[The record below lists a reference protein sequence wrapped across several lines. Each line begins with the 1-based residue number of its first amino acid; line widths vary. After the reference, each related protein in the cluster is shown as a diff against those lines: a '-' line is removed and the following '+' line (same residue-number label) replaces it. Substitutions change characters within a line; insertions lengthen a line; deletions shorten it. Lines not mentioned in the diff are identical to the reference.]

1 MSVRGKLLM
10 GVLGLWVGSCAPM
23 GPNYV
28 KPEVVADPRYKEEG
42 VWRYARPADGVPRG
56 EWWRVFGDGELDRLE
71 AMAAEGNPGL
81 RAAML
86 RVEQARLVIRGA
98 QVELLPDANV
108 RPSADWRGDSGNL
121 RRSRGDIAFF
131 GATWNQFRVPL
142 EASWELDFW
151 GRVRREVE
159 AAGADAGAAAALG
172 EAARLALQADVA
184 QSYFA
189 LRTVEA
195 EMVILRETVALRERA
210 TGLVRDRFRS
220 GAISEL
226 DVARAETETAD
237 AQAELAVLEQR
248 RAGLVNMMATLA
260 GRRATSFELK
270 LAPLAGTP
278 PQVPAGVPAEVLQR
292 RPDVA
297 EAERRLAAAS
307 ARIGAA
313 KAAFFPSVRL
323 TGRLAVESSMTDDL
337 FTKGSKAWAAGSSVN
352 FPIFEQALNA
362 VVYDGRKLQFEERLA
377 EYEQT
382 ALRAFQ
388 EVESQLSALR
398 YLAEQE
404 AAQLRAVE
412 ASGRAAQLSAER
424 FRAGAVSFLEV
435 VDADR
440 SRLQSLRQ
448 SRQTAGQRYVAT
460 VLLIRALGGGW

>member
-1 MSVRGKLLM
+1 
-10 GVLGLWVGSCAPM
+10 
-23 GPNYV
+23 
-28 KPEVVADPRYKEEG
+28 
-42 VWRYARPADGVPRG
+42 
-56 EWWRVFGDGELDRLE
+56 
-71 AMAAEGNPGL
+71 MAAEGNPGL

-86 RVEQARLVIRGA
+86 RVEQARLVVRGA

-108 RPSADWRGDSGNL
+108 RPSADRRGDSGNL

-159 AAGADAGAAAALG
+159 AAGAEAGAAAALG
-172 EAARLALQADVA
+172 EAAKLALQADVA

-270 LAPLAGTP
+270 VAPLAGTP
-278 PQVPAGVPAEVLQR
+278 PQVPAGVPADVLQR

-412 ASGRAAQLSAER
+412 ASGRAAKLSAER

-448 SRQTAGQRYVAT
+448 SRQTAGQRHVAT

>member
-1 MSVRGKLLM
+1 
-10 GVLGLWVGSCAPM
+10 
-23 GPNYV
+23 
-28 KPEVVADPRYKEEG
+28 
-42 VWRYARPADGVPRG
+42 
-56 EWWRVFGDGELDRLE
+56 
-71 AMAAEGNPGL
+71 MAAEGNPGL

-108 RPSADWRGDSGNL
+108 RPSADRRGDSGNL

>member
-1 MSVRGKLLM
+1 VQQRCGEESLSDTCFSYPRTTRT
-10 GVLGLWVGSCAPM
+10 LGTSLTQALSLSCP
-23 GPNYV
+23 
-28 KPEVVADPRYKEEG
+28 
-42 VWRYARPADGVPRG
+42 
-56 EWWRVFGDGELDRLE
+56 
-71 AMAAEGNPGL
+71 
-81 RAAML
+81 
-86 RVEQARLVIRGA
+86 
-98 QVELLPDANV
+98 
-108 RPSADWRGDSGNL
+108 
-121 RRSRGDIAFF
+121 
-131 GATWNQFRVPL
+131 
-142 EASWELDFW
+142 
-151 GRVRREVE
+151 
-159 AAGADAGAAAALG
+159 

-412 ASGRAAQLSAER
+412 ASGRAAKLSAER

>member
-1 MSVRGKLLM
+1 
-10 GVLGLWVGSCAPM
+10 
-23 GPNYV
+23 
-28 KPEVVADPRYKEEG
+28 
-42 VWRYARPADGVPRG
+42 
-56 EWWRVFGDGELDRLE
+56 
-71 AMAAEGNPGL
+71 
-81 RAAML
+81 
-86 RVEQARLVIRGA
+86 
-98 QVELLPDANV
+98 
-108 RPSADWRGDSGNL
+108 
-121 RRSRGDIAFF
+121 
-131 GATWNQFRVPL
+131 
-142 EASWELDFW
+142 
-151 GRVRREVE
+151 
-159 AAGADAGAAAALG
+159 
-172 EAARLALQADVA
+172 
-184 QSYFA
+184 
-189 LRTVEA
+189 
-195 EMVILRETVALRERA
+195 
-210 TGLVRDRFRS
+210 
-220 GAISEL
+220 
-226 DVARAETETAD
+226 
-237 AQAELAVLEQR
+237 
-248 RAGLVNMMATLA
+248 
-260 GRRATSFELK
+260 
-270 LAPLAGTP
+270 
-278 PQVPAGVPAEVLQR
+278 
-292 RPDVA
+292 VA

-412 ASGRAAQLSAER
+412 ASGRAAKLSAER

-448 SRQTAGQRYVAT
+448 SRQTAGQRHVAT

>member
-1 MSVRGKLLM
+1 MRVWGRLLM
-10 GVLGLWVGSCAPM
+10 GVLGLWLGSCAPM

-28 KPEVVADPRYKEEG
+28 KPEVVADPRSKEEG
-42 VWRYARPADGVPRG
+42 VWRDARPADGVPRG

-86 RVEQARLVIRGA
+86 RVEQARLVVRGA

-108 RPSADWRGDSGNL
+108 RPSADRRGDSGNL
-121 RRSRGDIAFF
+121 RRSRGDVAFF

-159 AAGADAGAAAALG
+159 AAGAEAGAAAALG
-172 EAARLALQADVA
+172 EAAKLALQADVA

-270 LAPLAGTP
+270 VAPLAGTP
-278 PQVPAGVPAEVLQR
+278 PQVPAGVPADVLQR

-412 ASGRAAQLSAER
+412 ASGRAAKLSAER

-448 SRQTAGQRYVAT
+448 SRQTAGQRHVAT